1 MQRKDDFAER
11 RRHLAN
17 LSDESCG
24 SASQLA
30 DAIVE
35 PLIDLARQNTSPSIE
50 RSVLLRMGLSSL
62 EADELVKRVID
73 HGLLSK
79 GAGHV
84 VYIIA
89 RTQGVTAREAAE
101 QLLRG
106 EGWDVV
112 LRHFGKGPRDEAR

>member
-17 LSDESCG
+17 LSDEELRQRFW
-24 SASQLA
+24 QLA

-112 LRHFGKGPRDEAR
+112 LRHFGKGA